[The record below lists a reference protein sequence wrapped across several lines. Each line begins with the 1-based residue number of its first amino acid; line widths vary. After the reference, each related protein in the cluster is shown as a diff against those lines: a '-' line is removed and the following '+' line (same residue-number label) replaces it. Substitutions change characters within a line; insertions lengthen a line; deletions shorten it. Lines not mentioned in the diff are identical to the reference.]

1 MSPRREEKSGRPE
14 APQPRGT
21 SRISRD
27 VPPRPKARVSGFS
40 HDEYARSRSDAVPA
54 RRDNDNSLVEKML
67 SKKCRAERNE
77 QVTGAAGGTATR
89 VLGCDAK
96 TSQTEGAR
104 DGRFRLFLRATR
116 LRDAARRDRR
126 PRGTAVCGHRLA
138 SRDDPDPDADGCA
151 ERKRRS
157 VAYSRVPGAC
167 GGRAALG
174 TQIFTT
180 AVPSKIYRVC
190 LFFRLVTR
198 VSCDIFSAR
207 GAERLRSQ
215 RKRRR
220 YLAGVRLGRNTSTR
234 ASTPASRR
242 LGKDPP
248 RVAFVYPR
256 DALSVVSPR
265 DSTRTP
271 ARGKSRAR

>member
-1 MSPRREEKSGRPE
+1 MRSVPSFFPLQGFVRDELRIFASSLDRHEGKHFNLEIAPRVLLSVSPRREEKSGRPE

-174 TQIFTT
+174 TRAVFPAGPKKTKNLCRVTT
-180 AVPSKIYRVC
+180 RH
-190 LFFRLVTR
+190 
-198 VSCDIFSAR
+198 
-207 GAERLRSQ
+207 
-215 RKRRR
+215 
-220 YLAGVRLGRNTSTR
+220 
-234 ASTPASRR
+234 
-242 LGKDPP
+242 
-248 RVAFVYPR
+248 
-256 DALSVVSPR
+256 
-265 DSTRTP
+265 
-271 ARGKSRAR
+271 

>member
-1 MSPRREEKSGRPE
+1 MATTRARLRGSKSESCSSATVLCFDARWSHQTVRVDETLSGARVKTE
-14 APQPRGT
+14 SIFWT
-21 SRISRD
+21 SRRHHKTT
-27 VPPRPKARVSGFS
+27 PPLFKKA
-40 HDEYARSRSDAVPA
+40 
-54 RRDNDNSLVEKML
+54 
-67 SKKCRAERNE
+67 
-77 QVTGAAGGTATR
+77 
-89 VLGCDAK
+89 
-96 TSQTEGAR
+96 
-104 DGRFRLFLRATR
+104 
-116 LRDAARRDRR
+116 
-126 PRGTAVCGHRLA
+126 
-138 SRDDPDPDADGCA
+138 
-151 ERKRRS
+151 
-157 VAYSRVPGAC
+157 
-167 GGRAALG
+167 
-174 TQIFTT
+174 QIFLLT